1 VVVLCAPMRVIWS
14 RSVSLLM
21 TPTTKINS
29 CFAFLRCAAGELS
42 TLLLASEDDE
52 LDASAPVSAR
62 AGGVDVAGVSVGD
75 MM

>member
-1 VVVLCAPMRVIWS
+1 
-14 RSVSLLM
+14 M